1 MYGTFCTEKGIIFNE
16 CNHVLFLLVIQHT
29 KINVMKDDIW
39 FHVSLQVKD
48 EGLTEEEVN
57 GDIEDHS
64 HDEDLSG
71 NDLSFIVF
79 NCSFSCLLC
88 LPTLVLCFL

>member
-1 MYGTFCTEKGIIFNE
+1 MMRFG
-16 CNHVLFLLVIQHT
+16 
-29 KINVMKDDIW
+29 

-57 GDIEDHS
+57 DDIEDHP
-64 HDEDLSG
+64 HDEDLIG
-71 NDLSFIVF
+71 NDLSFIML
-79 NCSFSCLLC
+79 NCSLTCLLD